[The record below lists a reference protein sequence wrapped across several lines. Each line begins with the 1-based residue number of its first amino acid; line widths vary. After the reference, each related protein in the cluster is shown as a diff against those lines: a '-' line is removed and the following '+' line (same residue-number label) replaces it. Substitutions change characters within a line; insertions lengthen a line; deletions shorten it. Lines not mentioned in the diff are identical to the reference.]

1 MTNENHSSDDVLFMI
16 EDVRIG
22 LQSLDEEEENL
33 IILKNHLAKIK
44 KIRDEQIRKDGL
56 IVTLKERIAVLENE
70 QNNSNRQNFELE
82 EILSERIFT
91 LENSLKEKNELQQ
104 QLIQANVHV
113 ETLSLSHENLLADFE
128 LERKRY
134 VIQYFNLS
142 HFDHYYYC

>member
-1 MTNENHSSDDVLFMI
+1 MTNENHSSDDVHFMI

-56 IVTLKERIAVLENE
+56 IVTLKERIAILENE
-70 QNNSNRQNFELE
+70 QNISNRQNFELE

-104 QLIQANVHV
+104 QLIQANDHV
-113 ETLSLSHENLLADFE
+113 EILSSRHEDLLADFE
-128 LERKRY
+128 LERKR
-134 VIQYFNLS
+134 FE
-142 HFDHYYYC
+142 HPFF